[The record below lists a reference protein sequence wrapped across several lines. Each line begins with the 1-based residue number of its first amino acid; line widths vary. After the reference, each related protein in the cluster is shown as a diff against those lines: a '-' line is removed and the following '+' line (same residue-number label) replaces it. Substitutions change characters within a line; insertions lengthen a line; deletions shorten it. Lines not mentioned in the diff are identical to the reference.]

1 LYPQEYIARVR
12 IAAPMKR
19 GTFFLLLAIALG
31 GACSLP
37 ARSAD
42 AGHITV
48 FAAASLKE
56 AFTNAAGAFT
66 KSTGTDVTF
75 NFAGSD
81 TLATQIA
88 QGAPADVFAS
98 ANTAQ
103 MKKVVDGG
111 SAAGAPV
118 TFARN
123 TLVVIVPKANPAG
136 VTDVRGL
143 AKPGTHV
150 VLAAPTVP
158 IGAYARTAF
167 KNLATQGYP
176 ADFADEVE
184 KNVVSNELD
193 VKAVATKVALG
204 EADAGVVYSTDVTAD
219 VAPKV
224 TVIPLPHGAV
234 PDAIYPIVALKGAA
248 NATGADAFVKFIMG
262 DGQTY
267 LRARGFLAP

>member
-1 LYPQEYIARVR
+1 
-12 IAAPMKR
+12 MKR
-19 GTFFLLLAIALG
+19 ATFGLLLALALG
-31 GACSLP
+31 AASGVP
-37 ARSAD
+37 ARGAD
-42 AGHITV
+42 GGGITV

-56 AFTNAAGAFT
+56 AFTAAAPAFT
-66 KSTGTDVTF
+66 KATGTRVTF
-75 NFAGSD
+75 DFAGSD

-98 ANTAQ
+98 ANVAQ

-111 SAAGAPV
+111 AAAGTPA

-136 VTDVRGL
+136 VTDVRAL
-143 AKPGTHV
+143 AKPGTKV
-150 VLAAPTVP
+150 VLAAATVP
-158 IGAYARTAF
+158 VGAYARTAF
-167 KNLATQGYP
+167 ANLATQGYP
-176 ADFADEVE
+176 ADFADQVE

-193 VKAVATKVALG
+193 VKAVATKIALG
-204 EADAGVVYSTDVTAD
+204 EGDAGIVYSTDVTAD
-219 VAPKV
+219 IAPKV

-234 PDAIYPIVALKGAA
+234 ADAVYPIVALKNAADAGGA
-248 NATGADAFVKFIMG
+248 NAFVKFILG